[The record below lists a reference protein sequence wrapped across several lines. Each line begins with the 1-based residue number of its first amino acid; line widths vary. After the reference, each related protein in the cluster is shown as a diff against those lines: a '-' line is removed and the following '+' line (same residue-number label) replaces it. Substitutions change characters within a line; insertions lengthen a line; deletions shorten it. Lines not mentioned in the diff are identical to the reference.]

1 MRKSP
6 VHNKHITYFHR
17 IQNATDDVT
26 SAPLPDSNVSST
38 PLLTSDVKSTPYQTK
53 DVKCTPLPSTCTS
66 RVTSADDITPSAPQL
81 RAADKVVTAADK
93 VVTSADNVVTAA
105 DNVVTAADNV
115 VKAADNVV
123 TAADNVVT
131 AADKVVTAADK
142 VVTAADKEVTADF
155 VQTAAEASSSRVQQ
169 SAQCQLPN
177 DHTVEAAPT
186 VNVGSYP
193 TGDCFNSDAPA
204 RAQVPME
211 QQTSRQNHCRTND
224 GSSDRNKPTTSTK
237 RCLKRCRGESLEICD
252 TSEHVASH
260 ASAGSKT
267 FSHTSSSDSDA
278 EPSAHSKPQQ
288 AKTSTS
294 KAQH

>member
-17 IQNATDDVT
+17 IQKATDDVT
-26 SAPLPDSNVSST
+26 SAPLPVSDVSST
-38 PLLTSDVKSTPYQTK
+38 PLITNDVKYTPCQTK
-53 DVKCTPLPSTCTS
+53 DVKGTPSPSTCTP
-66 RVTSADDITPSAPQL
+66 RATSTDDITPYAPQ
-81 RAADKVVTAADK
+81 VTAAEK
-93 VVTSADNVVTAA
+93 
-105 DNVVTAADNV
+105 
-115 VKAADNVV
+115 
-123 TAADNVVT
+123 VVT

-142 VVTAADKEVTADF
+142 VVTAADKVVTTADKVVTAACKVVTAAGKVVTAADKVVTADF
-155 VQTAAEASSSRVQQ
+155 VQPAAETSSRVQQ
-169 SAQCQLPN
+169 SVQCKLPD

-186 VNVGSYP
+186 VNVGSYQ
-193 TGDCFNSDAPA
+193 TGDCFNSGAPA
-204 RAQVPME
+204 GAQVPRE